1 MHKLKEY
8 FLIFSLGYL
17 IFHSYFLFLT
27 LYKYYLANSTLTT
40 LTFYI
45 LRKDLPLTFYA
56 INLLS
61 GQNSNLDREKR
72 IIRISFRKI
81 YYLIIGLLLFL
92 VLFFWSYLGLKWRPL
107 TAIQYLTFATIY
119 FYLLNKKY
127 DDFKSLTLTLIL
139 LSLVGLI
146 YELPFESGRHQQIFI
161 HQTYPTIINPRWFY
175 LPILTYE
182 FRNCKIKHKKLM
194 ALTFLTWLF
203 LWPIKIG
210 QFQRI
215 PTFIFLAIFCL
226 LTKKLQ

>member
-8 FLIFSLGYL
+8 FLIFSLCYL

-27 LYKYYLANSTLTT
+27 LYKYYLVNSTLTT

-61 GQNSNLDREKR
+61 SNY
-72 IIRISFRKI
+72 SNFFRKI
-81 YYLIIGLLLFL
+81 YYLVIGFLFFL
-92 VLFFWSYLGLKWRPL
+92 VLFFWPFLGLKWRLL
-107 TAIQYLTFATIY
+107 TAIQYLTFAIIY
-119 FYLLNKKY
+119 FYFLNKRY
-127 DDFKSLTLTLIL
+127 NDFKSLTLTLIL

-146 YELPFESGRHQQIFI
+146 YELPFESGRHKQIFI
-161 HQTYPTIINPRWFY
+161 HHTYPTIINPRWFY
-175 LPILTYE
+175 LPILAYE

-194 ALTFLTWLF
+194 ALTFLIWLF

-215 PTFIFLAIFCL
+215 PTFIFFCL

>member
-8 FLIFSLGYL
+8 FLIFSLYYL
-17 IFHSYFLFLT
+17 IFHSYFLFLM
-27 LYKYYLANSTLTT
+27 LYKYYLVNSTLTT

-61 GQNSNLDREKR
+61 SQNSNLDREK
-72 IIRISFRKI
+72 IIRISSRKI
-81 YYLIIGLLLFL
+81 CYLVIGFLFFL
-92 VLFFWSYLGLKWRPL
+92 VLFFWPFLNLKWRLL
-107 TAIQYLTFATIY
+107 TAIQYLTFAIIY
-119 FYLLNKKY
+119 FYILNKKY
-127 DDFKSLTLTLIL
+127 GDFKSLTLTLIL

-146 YELPFESGRHQQIFI
+146 YELPFESGRHEQIFI
-161 HQTYPTIINPRWFY
+161 HYTYPTIINPRWLY

-182 FRNCKIKHKKLM
+182 FRNCKIKNKKLM
-194 ALTFLTWLF
+194 ALTTLVWLI
-203 LWPIKIG
+203 LWPIKME

-215 PTFIFLAIFCL
+215 PTFIFFAIFCL